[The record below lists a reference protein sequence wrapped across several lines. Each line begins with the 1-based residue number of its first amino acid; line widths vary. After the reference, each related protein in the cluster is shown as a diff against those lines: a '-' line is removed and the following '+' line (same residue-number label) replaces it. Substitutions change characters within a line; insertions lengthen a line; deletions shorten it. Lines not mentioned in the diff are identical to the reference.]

1 MGAGGTACVITFCI
15 ITFIISVILF
25 AVSFS
30 ILDVDQM
37 GIRYNSNLLTIEED
51 RVYSNGRYFLGLG
64 VNFIK
69 FPTTLVAAEFAGG
82 NQLAAWSAEGQEVF
96 LEVGFYYRLDRGK
109 LVDIYKK
116 YDEKYHARMLQVA
129 KRVIKQ
135 VTIQYQAI
143 QFFSN
148 RTLIGEKMARDL
160 RVSLATEDMI
170 LELFTLRAVDIPD
183 AFEAKIQSKV
193 VTLQTA
199 KTATYRKETA
209 VARAANAVQEGNG
222 YARINKTLAEAD
234 ARATLTLETAR
245 AEGIKLLAQAEANAY
260 ERLST
265 VLGLSAGPFLKY
277 RWAQMLDSLESSSA
291 ANAGR
296 HASAA
301 VGFQSVSLKV

>member
-1 MGAGGTACVITFCI
+1 MGAGTIALFSCCFVVFL
-15 ITFIISVILF
+15 ISVILF

-30 ILDVDQM
+30 VLDVDQM
-37 GIRYNSNLLTIEED
+37 GIKYNANLLTIDED

-64 VNFIK
+64 VSFLK
-69 FPTTLVAAEFAGG
+69 FPTTLNAAEFAGS
-82 NQLAAWSAEGQEVF
+82 NQLSAWSAEGQEVF

-116 YDEKYHARMLQVA
+116 YEDKYHARMLQVA

-148 RTLIGEKMARDL
+148 RTMIGEKMARDL
-160 RVSLATEDMI
+160 RVNLAVEDMI
-170 LELFTLRAVDIPD
+170 LELFALRAVDIPD

-199 KTATYRKETA
+199 KTATYRKDTA

-222 YARINKTLAEAD
+222 YAKINKTLAEAA
-234 ARATLTLETAR
+234 ARATLTLESAR
-245 AEGIKLLAQAEANAY
+245 AEGIKLLAQAEADAY
-260 ERLST
+260 ERLAT

-277 RWAQMLDSLESSSA
+277 RWAQMLESLDNNGDSNLARKTSA
-291 ANAGR
+291 AL
-296 HASAA
+296 
-301 VGFQSVSLKV
+301 GFESVSLRV